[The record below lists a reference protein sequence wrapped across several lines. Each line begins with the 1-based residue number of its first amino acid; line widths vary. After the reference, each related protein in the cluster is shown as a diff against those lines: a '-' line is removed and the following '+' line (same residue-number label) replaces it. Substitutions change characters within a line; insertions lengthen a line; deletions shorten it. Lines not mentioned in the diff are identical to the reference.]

1 MAEKQKTD
9 RTRKLM
15 ASPRL
20 TPPQQRLDVRMRAQR
35 RERQKMEGQPIFS
48 DLKSQLERAK
58 DRYRP
63 TQDGVAHGCLARGD
77 ADLYPSL
84 LVLARDGLKAVQ
96 QFDPYF
102 LTHDLY
108 DDGMFWYGLCC
119 FISGAAIRVEADH
132 AEAYIPA
139 ATIDELLDIL
149 CQMSRY
155 SGGGDIANRMLE
167 AHAETLIGFY
177 SVKRLR
183 AVRAFAATATG
194 DAKRHLK
201 AVVAA
206 VVAHRPPQKSPA
218 HRKRR

>member
-1 MAEKQKTD
+1 
-9 RTRKLM
+9 
-15 ASPRL
+15 
-20 TPPQQRLDVRMRAQR
+20 
-35 RERQKMEGQPIFS
+35 MEGQPIFS
-48 DLKSQLERAK
+48 DLKSRLDLAK

-177 SVKRLR
+177 SAERLR
-183 AVRAFAATATG
+183 AVRAFAATASG

-206 VVAHRPPQKSPA
+206 VMAHRPPQKSPA
-218 HRKRR
+218 HRRRR